1 MENFYLIHSCE
12 IYKFKA
18 YLNMGNAEVIK
29 KFHEINRK
37 EILTDKFILVLE
49 SVKKG
54 IANKSQWNWE
64 DSTPLGEVYA
74 IKVSEHRFYTL
85 VIISNGVKE
94 LFISRYGKKES
105 NTNDKKLTATI
116 KSISKIEIQKPL

>member
-1 MENFYLIHSCE
+1 
-12 IYKFKA
+12 
-18 YLNMGNAEVIK
+18 MGNAEVIK

-54 IANKSQWNWE
+54 IANKSQWTWE